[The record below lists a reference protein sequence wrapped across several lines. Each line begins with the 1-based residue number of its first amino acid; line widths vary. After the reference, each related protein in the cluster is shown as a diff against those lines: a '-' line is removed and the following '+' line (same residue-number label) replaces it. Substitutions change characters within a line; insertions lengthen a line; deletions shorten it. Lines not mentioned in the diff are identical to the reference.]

1 MGLFPNVSPK
11 TILHLTCSKGR
22 TVVNVGGLAKWA
34 VGPTYIMVV
43 SANDDWSLTVDVVQ
57 KKTQYTEEILNEIA
71 KAINKT
77 FTV

>member
-1 MGLFPNVSPK
+1 MFPNVSPK

-34 VGPTYIMVV
+34 VGATYIMVV
-43 SANDDWSLTVDVVQ
+43 SANDDWSLTVDAVQ
-57 KKTQYTEEILNEIA
+57 KRPQHAEGILNEIA

-77 FTV
+77 FTG